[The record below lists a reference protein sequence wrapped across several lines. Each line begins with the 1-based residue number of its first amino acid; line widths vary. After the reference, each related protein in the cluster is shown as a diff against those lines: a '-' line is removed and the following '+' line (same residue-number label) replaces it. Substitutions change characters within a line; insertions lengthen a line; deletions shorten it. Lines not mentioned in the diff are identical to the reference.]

1 MLWRY
6 ALFSCALG
14 MAGLPIYIHAPK
26 YFVEQ
31 YEISLAT
38 LGLALLLLRSI
49 DFFQDPLL
57 GRLASSSLSRRSVPL
72 WIATAFMCFGMIFLF
87 AIPAVISPIL
97 WFSISLIILFS
108 GFSFAYIRIYALGV
122 EAFGMEGQI
131 KIAKWREAGTLIGI
145 CLAAAAPTILSINGS
160 DGYENFAFL
169 FCFLM
174 IIATFLMSSDF
185 SKNFAKVKK
194 HTTSVFPKD
203 AGLQTLL
210 LFVFL
215 NAMPV
220 AVTSTLYLFYV
231 DHVLGLEA
239 MGGPLLILFF
249 LSAAFS
255 APFWTKWAEH
265 YGALQ
270 VLRVSMLVSILSFV
284 WAYNLNAGEVIA
296 FSIICFAT
304 GLSLGADMTLLP
316 AIFAKRLAKTKYDA
330 NTGFGI
336 WNFSNKLALA
346 LTAGILLPLM
356 EFAGFETQDMRSTL
370 SREVLIISY
379 AIVPCGLKVLTLI
392 WLQNLIRKD
401 KKNYERLV

>member
-6 ALFSCALG
+6 ALFSCTLG

-31 YEISLAT
+31 YEINLAT
-38 LGLALLLLRSI
+38 LGLALLLLRSV

-57 GRLASSSLSRRSVPL
+57 GRLASSTLSRGSSPL
-72 WIATAFMCFGMIFLF
+72 WIATAFMCLGMILLF
-87 AIPAVISPIL
+87 AIPAVTSPIL

-108 GFSFAYIRIYALGV
+108 GFSFAYIRIYAFGV
-122 EAFGMEGQI
+122 EAFGMDGQI
-131 KIAKWREAGTLIGI
+131 KIAKWREGGTLIGI
-145 CLAAAAPTILSINGS
+145 CLAAAAPSILSITGSNG
-160 DGYENFAFL
+160 YKNFAFL
-169 FCFLM
+169 FCALI
-174 IIATFLMSSDF
+174 IIATFLMTSDF
-185 SKNFAKVKK
+185 SKTFFKVQKQ
-194 HTTSVFPKD
+194 TTSIFPKD
-203 AGLQTLL
+203 VGLQRLL

-231 DHVLGLEA
+231 DHVLGLEV

-255 APFWTKWAEH
+255 APFWTRWAEH

-270 VLRVSMLVSILSFV
+270 VLRISMLVSILSFV

-304 GLSLGADMTLLP
+304 GLSLGADMTILP
-316 AIFAKRLAKTKYDA
+316 AIFAQRLAKTKHDP

-346 LTAGILLPLM
+346 FTAGILLPLM
-356 EFAGFETQDMRSTL
+356 EFAGFETQDMRSSL
-370 SREVLIISY
+370 STEVLTISY
-379 AIVPCGLKVLTLI
+379 AIVPLSLI
-392 WLQNLIRKD
+392 HI
-401 KKNYERLV
+401 

>member
-6 ALFSCALG
+6 ALFSSALG

-26 YFVEQ
+26 YFIEQ

-57 GRLASSSLSRRSVPL
+57 GRLASSTLSRGSFPL
-72 WIATAFMCFGMIFLF
+72 WIATAFMCFGMVLLF
-87 AIPAVISPIL
+87 SIPAVTSPLL

-122 EAFGMEGQI
+122 EIFGMEGQI
-131 KIAKWREAGTLIGI
+131 RIAKWREAGTLTGI
-145 CLAAAAPTILSINGS
+145 CLAAAAPTILSITGSNG
-160 DGYENFAFL
+160 YKNFAFL
-169 FCFLM
+169 FCSL
-174 IIATFLMSSDF
+174 IIVATFLMNSDF
-185 SKNFAKVKK
+185 SKTFVKVQKQI
-194 HTTSVFPKD
+194 TSVFPKD
-203 AGLQTLL
+203 SGLQRLL

-215 NAMPV
+215 NALPV

-239 MGGPLLILFF
+239 IGGALLILFF

-255 APFWTKWAEH
+255 APFWTRWAEH
-265 YGALQ
+265 YGALKM
-270 VLRVSMLVSILSFV
+270 LRISMLVSILSFV

-304 GLSLGADMTLLP
+304 GLSLGADMTILP
-316 AIFAKRLAKTKYDA
+316 AIFAKRLAKTKHDA
-330 NTGFGI
+330 NAGFGI

-346 LTAGILLPLM
+346 LTAGILLPVM
-356 EFAGFETQDMRSTL
+356 EFAGFETQDMRSSL
-370 SREVLIISY
+370 SREVLTMSY
-379 AIVPCGLKVLTLI
+379 AIVPCGLKILALI
-392 WLQNLIRKD
+392 WLQNLIVRD
-401 KKNYERLV
+401 KNL

>member
-38 LGLALLLLRSI
+38 LGLALLILRSI

-57 GRLASSSLSRRSVPL
+57 GRLASSTLSRGSFPL
-72 WIATAFMCFGMIFLF
+72 WISTAFMCFGMILLF
-87 AIPAVISPIL
+87 AIPAVISPLL

-108 GFSFAYIRIYALGV
+108 GFSFAYIRLYALGV
-122 EAFGMEGQI
+122 EAFGMEDQI
-131 KIAKWREAGTLIGI
+131 KIARWREAGTLIGI
-145 CLAAAAPTILSINGS
+145 CLAAAAPTILSILGSNG
-160 DGYENFAFL
+160 YKNFAFL
-169 FCFLM
+169 FCSL
-174 IIATFLMSSDF
+174 IIVATFLINSDF
-185 SKNFAKVKK
+185 SKTFVKVQKRI
-194 HTTSVFPKD
+194 TSVFPKD
-203 AGLQTLL
+203 SGLQRLL

-215 NAMPV
+215 NALPV

-231 DHVLGLEA
+231 DHVLGLDA
-239 MGGPLLILFF
+239 LGGALLILFF

-255 APFWTKWAEH
+255 APFWTRWAEQ
-265 YGALQ
+265 YGGLQ
-270 VLRVSMLVSILSFV
+270 VLRISMLVSILSFI

-304 GLSLGADMTLLP
+304 GLSLGADMTILP
-316 AIFAKRLAKTKYDA
+316 AIFAKRLAKTKHDA
-330 NTGFGI
+330 NAGFGI

-346 LTAGILLPLM
+346 LTAGILLPIM
-356 EFAGFETQDMRSTL
+356 EFAGFETQDMRSSL
-370 SREVLIISY
+370 SREILTISY
-379 AIVPCGLKVLTLI
+379 AIIPCGLKILALI
-392 WLQNLIRKD
+392 WLQTLIRRD
-401 KKNYERLV
+401 KNL

>member
-1 MLWRY
+1 MMLWRY

-31 YEISLAT
+31 YEINLAT
-38 LGLALLLLRSI
+38 LGLALLLLRSV

-57 GRLASSSLSRRSVPL
+57 GRLASSTLSRGSSPL
-72 WIATAFMCFGMIFLF
+72 WIATAFMCLGMILLF
-87 AIPAVISPIL
+87 AIPAVTSPIL

-108 GFSFAYIRIYALGV
+108 GFSFAYIRIYAFGV
-122 EAFGMEGQI
+122 EAFGMDGQI
-131 KIAKWREAGTLIGI
+131 KIAKWREGGTLIGI
-145 CLAAAAPTILSINGS
+145 CLAAAAPSILSITGSNG
-160 DGYENFAFL
+160 YKNFAFL
-169 FCFLM
+169 FCAL
-174 IIATFLMSSDF
+174 IVIATFLMTSDF
-185 SKNFAKVKK
+185 SKTFFKVQKQ
-194 HTTSVFPKD
+194 TTSIFPKD
-203 AGLQTLL
+203 VGLQRLL

-231 DHVLGLEA
+231 DHVLGLEV

-255 APFWTKWAEH
+255 APFWTRWAEH

-304 GLSLGADMTLLP
+304 GLSLGADMTILP
-316 AIFAKRLAKTKYDA
+316 AIFAQRLAKTKHDP

-346 LTAGILLPLM
+346 FTAGILLPLM
-356 EFAGFETQDMRSTL
+356 EFAGFETQDMRSSLTT
-370 SREVLIISY
+370 EVLKISY
-379 AIVPCGLKVLTLI
+379 AIVPCGLKI
-392 WLQNLIRKD
+392 FARSWLKNLSGRD
-401 KKNYERLV
+401 ENL

>member
-1 MLWRY
+1 
-6 ALFSCALG
+6 

-31 YEISLAT
+31 YEINLAT
-38 LGLALLLLRSI
+38 LGLALLLLRSV

-57 GRLASSSLSRRSVPL
+57 GRLASSTLSRGSSPL
-72 WIATAFMCFGMIFLF
+72 WIATAFMCLGMILLF
-87 AIPAVISPIL
+87 AIPAVTSPIL

-108 GFSFAYIRIYALGV
+108 GFSFAYIRIYAFGV
-122 EAFGMEGQI
+122 EAFGMDGQI
-131 KIAKWREAGTLIGI
+131 KIAKWREGGTLIGI
-145 CLAAAAPTILSINGS
+145 CLAAAAPSILSITGSNG
-160 DGYENFAFL
+160 YKNFAFL
-169 FCFLM
+169 FCALI
-174 IIATFLMSSDF
+174 IIATFLMTSDF
-185 SKNFAKVKK
+185 SKTFFKVQKQ
-194 HTTSVFPKD
+194 TTSIFPKD
-203 AGLQTLL
+203 VGLQRLL

-231 DHVLGLEA
+231 DHVLGLEV

-255 APFWTKWAEH
+255 APFWTRWAEH

-304 GLSLGADMTLLP
+304 GLSLGADMTILP
-316 AIFAKRLAKTKYDA
+316 AIFAQRLAKTKHDP

-346 LTAGILLPLM
+346 FTAGILLPLM
-356 EFAGFETQDMRSTL
+356 EFAGFETQDMRSSL
-370 SREVLIISY
+370 STEVLKISY
-379 AIVPCGLKVLTLI
+379 AIVPCGLKIFALI
-392 WLQNLIRKD
+392 WLQNLIGRD
-401 KKNYERLV
+401 KNL

>member
-26 YFVEQ
+26 YFIEQ

-57 GRLASSSLSRRSVPL
+57 GRLASSTLSLGSFPL
-72 WIATAFMCFGMIFLF
+72 WIATAFMCFGMVLLF
-87 AIPAVISPIL
+87 AIPAVTSPLL

-122 EAFGMEGQI
+122 EVFGMEGQI
-131 KIAKWREAGTLIGI
+131 RIAKWREAGTLTGI
-145 CLAAAAPTILSINGS
+145 CLAAAAPTILSITGSNG
-160 DGYENFAFL
+160 YKNFAFL
-169 FCFLM
+169 FCSLIIVATALM
-174 IIATFLMSSDF
+174 NSDF
-185 SKNFAKVKK
+185 SKTFKVQKQANL
-194 HTTSVFPKD
+194 VFPKD
-203 AGLQTLL
+203 SGLRKLL

-215 NAMPV
+215 NALPV

-239 MGGPLLILFF
+239 IGGALLILFF

-255 APFWTKWAEH
+255 APFWTRWAEH
-265 YGALQ
+265 YGALKM
-270 VLRVSMLVSILSFV
+270 LRISMLVSILSFV

-304 GLSLGADMTLLP
+304 GLSLGADMTILP
-316 AIFAKRLAKTKYDA
+316 AIFAKRLAKTKHDA
-330 NTGFGI
+330 NAGFGI

-346 LTAGILLPLM
+346 LTAGILLPIM
-356 EFAGFETQDMRSTL
+356 EFAGFETQDMRSSL
-370 SREVLIISY
+370 SREVLTMSY
-379 AIVPCGLKVLTLI
+379 AIVPCGLKILALI
-392 WLQNLIRKD
+392 CLQNLIIRD
-401 KKNYERLV
+401 KNL

>member
-38 LGLALLLLRSI
+38 LGLALLILRSI

-57 GRLASSSLSRRSVPL
+57 GRLASSTLSRGSFPL
-72 WIATAFMCFGMIFLF
+72 WISTAFMCFGMILLF
-87 AIPAVISPIL
+87 AIPAVISPLL

-108 GFSFAYIRIYALGV
+108 GFSFAYIRLYALGV
-122 EAFGMEGQI
+122 EAFGMEDQI
-131 KIAKWREAGTLIGI
+131 KIARWREAGTLIGI
-145 CLAAAAPTILSINGS
+145 CLAAAAPTILSILGSNG
-160 DGYENFAFL
+160 YKNFAFL
-169 FCFLM
+169 FCSL
-174 IIATFLMSSDF
+174 IIVATFLINSDF
-185 SKNFAKVKK
+185 SKTFVKVQKRI
-194 HTTSVFPKD
+194 TSVFPKD
-203 AGLQTLL
+203 TGLQRLL

-215 NAMPV
+215 NALPV

-231 DHVLGLEA
+231 DHVLGLDA
-239 MGGPLLILFF
+239 LGGALLILFF

-255 APFWTKWAEH
+255 APFWTRWAEQ
-265 YGALQ
+265 YGGLQ
-270 VLRVSMLVSILSFV
+270 VLRISMLVSIPSFI

-304 GLSLGADMTLLP
+304 GLSLGADMTILP
-316 AIFAKRLAKTKYDA
+316 AIFAKRLAKTKHDA
-330 NTGFGI
+330 NAGFGI

-346 LTAGILLPLM
+346 LTAGILLPIM
-356 EFAGFETQDMRSTL
+356 EFAGFETQDMRSSL
-370 SREVLIISY
+370 SREILTISY
-379 AIVPCGLKVLTLI
+379 AIIPCGLKILALI
-392 WLQNLIRKD
+392 WLQNLIRRD
-401 KKNYERLV
+401 KHL

>member
-6 ALFSCALG
+6 ALFSCILG

-38 LGLALLLLRSI
+38 LGLTLLLLRSI

-57 GRLASSSLSRRSVPL
+57 GRLASSTVSRGSAPL
-72 WIATAFMCFGMIFLF
+72 WIATAFMCFGMILLF
-87 AIPAVISPIL
+87 AIPAFISPIL

-131 KIAKWREAGTLIGI
+131 KIAKWREVGTLIGI
-145 CLAAAAPTILSINGS
+145 CLAAAAPTILSITGSNG
-160 DGYENFAFL
+160 YKNFAFL

-174 IIATFLMSSDF
+174 ITATFLMSSDL
-185 SKNFAKVKK
+185 SNFFKVQKQ
-194 HTTSVFPKD
+194 TTSVFPKD
-203 AGLQTLL
+203 PGLQRLL

-255 APFWTKWAEH
+255 APLWTRWAEQ

-270 VLRVSMLVSILSFV
+270 VLRISMLVSILSFF
-284 WAYNLNAGEVIA
+284 WAYNLNTGEVIA

-304 GLSLGADMTLLP
+304 GLSLGADMTILP
-316 AIFAKRLAKTKYDA
+316 AIFAKRLAKTKNDP

-356 EFAGFETQDMRSTL
+356 EFAGFETKNMHSSL
-370 SREVLIISY
+370 SREVLAMSY
-379 AIVPCGLKVLTLI
+379 AIVPCGLKILALI
-392 WLQNLIRKD
+392 WLQNLIGRD
-401 KKNYERLV
+401 KNL

>member
-1 MLWRY
+1 MMLWRY

-31 YEISLAT
+31 YEINLAT
-38 LGLALLLLRSI
+38 LGLALLLLRSV

-57 GRLASSSLSRRSVPL
+57 GRLASSTLSRGSSPL
-72 WIATAFMCFGMIFLF
+72 WIATAFMCLGMILLF
-87 AIPAVISPIL
+87 AIPAVTSPIL

-108 GFSFAYIRIYALGV
+108 GFSFAYIRIYAFGV
-122 EAFGMEGQI
+122 EAFGMDGQI
-131 KIAKWREAGTLIGI
+131 KIAKWREGGTLIGI
-145 CLAAAAPTILSINGS
+145 CLAAAAPSILSITGSNG
-160 DGYENFAFL
+160 YKNFAFL
-169 FCFLM
+169 FCALI
-174 IIATFLMSSDF
+174 IIATFLMTSDF
-185 SKNFAKVKK
+185 SKTFFKVQKQ
-194 HTTSVFPKD
+194 TTSIFPKD
-203 AGLQTLL
+203 VGLQRLL

-231 DHVLGLEA
+231 DHVLGLEV

-255 APFWTKWAEH
+255 APFWTRWAEH

-304 GLSLGADMTLLP
+304 GLSLGADMTILP
-316 AIFAKRLAKTKYDA
+316 AIFAQRLAKTKHDP

-346 LTAGILLPLM
+346 FTAGILLPLM
-356 EFAGFETQDMRSTL
+356 EFAGFETQDMRSSL
-370 SREVLIISY
+370 STEVLKISY
-379 AIVPCGLKVLTLI
+379 AIVPCGLKIFALI
-392 WLQNLIRKD
+392 WLQNLIGRD
-401 KKNYERLV
+401 KNL

>member
-31 YEISLAT
+31 YEINLAT

-57 GRLASSSLSRRSVPL
+57 GRLASSTLSRGSGPL
-72 WIATAFMCFGMIFLF
+72 WIATAFMCVGMILLF
-87 AIPAVISPIL
+87 AIPAVTSPIL

-108 GFSFAYIRIYALGV
+108 GFSFAYIRIYAFGV
-122 EAFGMEGQI
+122 EAFGMDGQI

-145 CLAAAAPTILSINGS
+145 CLAAAAPSILSLAGSNG
-160 DGYENFAFL
+160 YRNFAFL
-169 FCFLM
+169 FCALI
-174 IIATFLMSSDF
+174 IIATFLMSADF
-185 SKNFAKVKK
+185 SKTFFKVQKQ
-194 HTTSVFPKD
+194 TTSIFPKD
-203 AGLQTLL
+203 VGLQRLL

-231 DHVLGLEA
+231 DHVLGLEV

-255 APFWTKWAEH
+255 APFWTRWAEH

-284 WAYNLNAGEVIA
+284 WAYNLNGGEVIA

-304 GLSLGADMTLLP
+304 GLSLGADMTILP
-316 AIFAKRLAKTKYDA
+316 AIFAKGLAKTKHDPNA
-330 NTGFGI
+330 GFGI

-356 EFAGFETQDMRSTL
+356 EFAGFETQDMRSSL
-370 SREVLIISY
+370 SREVLTISY
-379 AIVPCGLKVLTLI
+379 AIVPCGLKIFALI
-392 WLQNLIRKD
+392 WLQNLIGRD
-401 KKNYERLV
+401 KNI

>member
-38 LGLALLLLRSI
+38 LGLALLILRSI

-57 GRLASSSLSRRSVPL
+57 GRLASSTLSRGSFPL
-72 WIATAFMCFGMIFLF
+72 WISTAFMCFGMILLF
-87 AIPAVISPIL
+87 AIPAVISPLL

-108 GFSFAYIRIYALGV
+108 GFSFAYIRLYALGV
-122 EAFGMEGQI
+122 EAFGMEDQI
-131 KIAKWREAGTLIGI
+131 KIARWREAGTLIGI
-145 CLAAAAPTILSINGS
+145 CLAAAAPTILSILGSNG
-160 DGYENFAFL
+160 YKNFAFL
-169 FCFLM
+169 FCSL
-174 IIATFLMSSDF
+174 IIVATFLINSDF
-185 SKNFAKVKK
+185 SKTFVKVQKRI
-194 HTTSVFPKD
+194 TSVFPKD
-203 AGLQTLL
+203 SGLQRLL

-215 NAMPV
+215 NALPV

-231 DHVLGLEA
+231 DHVLGLDA
-239 MGGPLLILFF
+239 LGGALLILFF

-255 APFWTKWAEH
+255 APFWTRWAEQ
-265 YGALQ
+265 YGGLQ
-270 VLRVSMLVSILSFV
+270 VLRISMLVSIPSFI

-304 GLSLGADMTLLP
+304 GLSLGADMTILP
-316 AIFAKRLAKTKYDA
+316 AIFAKRLAKTKHDA
-330 NTGFGI
+330 NAGFGI

-346 LTAGILLPLM
+346 LTAGILLPIM
-356 EFAGFETQDMRSTL
+356 EFAGFETQDMRSSL
-370 SREVLIISY
+370 SREILTISY
-379 AIVPCGLKVLTLI
+379 AIIPCGLKILALI
-392 WLQNLIRKD
+392 WLQTLIRRD
-401 KKNYERLV
+401 KNL

>member
-6 ALFSCALG
+6 ALFSCTLG

-31 YEISLAT
+31 YEINLAT
-38 LGLALLLLRSI
+38 LGLALLLLRSV

-57 GRLASSSLSRRSVPL
+57 GRLASSTLSRGSSPL
-72 WIATAFMCFGMIFLF
+72 WIATAFMCLGMILLF
-87 AIPAVISPIL
+87 AIPAVTSPIL

-108 GFSFAYIRIYALGV
+108 GFSFAYIRIYAFGV
-122 EAFGMEGQI
+122 EAFGMDGQI
-131 KIAKWREAGTLIGI
+131 KIAKWREGGTLIGI
-145 CLAAAAPTILSINGS
+145 CLAAAAPSILSITGSNG
-160 DGYENFAFL
+160 YKNFAFL
-169 FCFLM
+169 FCALI
-174 IIATFLMSSDF
+174 IIATFLMTSDF
-185 SKNFAKVKK
+185 SKTFFKVQKQ
-194 HTTSVFPKD
+194 TTSIFPKD
-203 AGLQTLL
+203 IGLRRLL

-231 DHVLGLEA
+231 DHVLGLEV

-255 APFWTKWAEH
+255 APFWTRWAEH

-270 VLRVSMLVSILSFV
+270 VLRISMLVSILSFV

-304 GLSLGADMTLLP
+304 GLSLGADMTILP
-316 AIFAKRLAKTKYDA
+316 AIFAQRLAKTKHDP

-346 LTAGILLPLM
+346 FTAGILLPLM
-356 EFAGFETQDMRSTL
+356 EFAGFETQDMRSSL
-370 SREVLIISY
+370 STEVLKISY
-379 AIVPCGLKVLTLI
+379 AIVPCGLKIFALI
-392 WLQNLIRKD
+392 WLQNLIGRD
-401 KKNYERLV
+401 KNL

>member
-1 MLWRY
+1 MMLWRY
-6 ALFSCALG
+6 ALFSCTLG

-31 YEISLAT
+31 YEINLAT
-38 LGLALLLLRSI
+38 LGLALLLLRSV

-57 GRLASSSLSRRSVPL
+57 GRLASSTLSRGSSPL
-72 WIATAFMCFGMIFLF
+72 WIATAFMCLGMILLF
-87 AIPAVISPIL
+87 AIPAVTSPIL
-97 WFSISLIILFS
+97 WFSVSLIILFS
-108 GFSFAYIRIYALGV
+108 GFSFSYIRIYAFGV
-122 EAFGMEGQI
+122 EAFGMDGQI
-131 KIAKWREAGTLIGI
+131 KIAKWREGGTLIGI
-145 CLAAAAPTILSINGS
+145 CLAAAAPSILSITGSNG
-160 DGYENFAFL
+160 YKNFAFL
-169 FCFLM
+169 FCALI
-174 IIATFLMSSDF
+174 IIATFLMTSDF
-185 SKNFAKVKK
+185 SKTFFKVQKQ
-194 HTTSVFPKD
+194 TTSVFPKD
-203 AGLQTLL
+203 VGLQRLL

-231 DHVLGLEA
+231 DHVLGLEV

-255 APFWTKWAEH
+255 APFWTRWAEH

-270 VLRVSMLVSILSFV
+270 VLRISMLVSILSFV

-304 GLSLGADMTLLP
+304 GLSLGADMTILP
-316 AIFAKRLAKTKYDA
+316 AIFAQRLAKTKHDP

-346 LTAGILLPLM
+346 FTAGILLPLM
-356 EFAGFETQDMRSTL
+356 EFAGFETQDMRSSL
-370 SREVLIISY
+370 STEVVKISY
-379 AIVPCGLKVLTLI
+379 AIVPCGLKIFALI
-392 WLQNLIRKD
+392 WLQNLIGRD
-401 KKNYERLV
+401 KNL

>member
-31 YEISLAT
+31 YEINLAT
-38 LGLALLLLRSI
+38 IGIALLLLRSV

-57 GRLASSSLSRRSVPL
+57 GRLASSTLSRGSSPL
-72 WIATAFMCFGMIFLF
+72 WIATAFMCLGMILLF
-87 AIPAVISPIL
+87 AIPAVTSPIL

-108 GFSFAYIRIYALGV
+108 GFSFAYIRIYAFGV
-122 EAFGMEGQI
+122 EAFGMDGQI
-131 KIAKWREAGTLIGI
+131 KIAKWREGGTLIGI
-145 CLAAAAPTILSINGS
+145 CLAAAAPSILSITGSNG
-160 DGYENFAFL
+160 YKNFAFL
-169 FCFLM
+169 FCALI
-174 IIATFLMSSDF
+174 IIATFLMTSDF
-185 SKNFAKVKK
+185 SKTFFKVQKQ
-194 HTTSVFPKD
+194 TTSIFPKD
-203 AGLQTLL
+203 VGLQRLL

-231 DHVLGLEA
+231 DHVLGLEV

-255 APFWTKWAEH
+255 APFWTRWAEH

-270 VLRVSMLVSILSFV
+270 VLRISMLVSILSFV

-316 AIFAKRLAKTKYDA
+316 AIFAQRLAKTKHDP

-346 LTAGILLPLM
+346 FTAGILLPLM
-356 EFAGFETQDMRSTL
+356 EFAGFETQDMRSSL
-370 SREVLIISY
+370 STEVLKISY
-379 AIVPCGLKVLTLI
+379 AIVPCGLKIFALI
-392 WLQNLIRKD
+392 WLQNLIGRD
-401 KKNYERLV
+401 KNL

>member
-1 MLWRY
+1 MMLWRY

-31 YEISLAT
+31 YEINLAT
-38 LGLALLLLRSI
+38 LGLALLILRSV

-57 GRLASSSLSRRSVPL
+57 GRLASSTLSRGSSPL
-72 WIATAFMCFGMIFLF
+72 WIATAFMCLGMILLF
-87 AIPAVISPIL
+87 AIPAVTSPIL

-122 EAFGMEGQI
+122 EAFGMDGQI
-131 KIAKWREAGTLIGI
+131 KIAKWREGGTLIGI
-145 CLAAAAPTILSINGS
+145 CLAAAAPSILSITGSNG
-160 DGYENFAFL
+160 YKNFAFL
-169 FCFLM
+169 FCALI
-174 IIATFLMSSDF
+174 IIATFLMTSDF
-185 SKNFAKVKK
+185 SKTFFKVQKQ
-194 HTTSVFPKD
+194 TTSIFPKD
-203 AGLQTLL
+203 VGLRRLL

-231 DHVLGLEA
+231 DHVLGLEVMA
-239 MGGPLLILFF
+239 GPLLILFF

-255 APFWTKWAEH
+255 APFWTRWAEH

-270 VLRVSMLVSILSFV
+270 VLRISMLVSILSFV

-304 GLSLGADMTLLP
+304 GLSLGADMTILP
-316 AIFAKRLAKTKYDA
+316 AIFAQRLAKTKHDP

-346 LTAGILLPLM
+346 FTAGILLPLM
-356 EFAGFETQDMRSTL
+356 EFAGFETQDMRSSL
-370 SREVLIISY
+370 SREVLTISY
-379 AIVPCGLKVLTLI
+379 AIVPCGLKIFALI
-392 WLQNLIRKD
+392 WLQNLIGRD
-401 KKNYERLV
+401 KNL

>member
-1 MLWRY
+1 MMLWRY

-31 YEISLAT
+31 YEINLAT
-38 LGLALLLLRSI
+38 LGLALLLLRSV

-57 GRLASSSLSRRSVPL
+57 GRLASSTLSRGSSPL
-72 WIATAFMCFGMIFLF
+72 WIATAFMCLGMILLF
-87 AIPAVISPIL
+87 AIPAVTSPIL
-97 WFSISLIILFS
+97 WFSISLLILFS
-108 GFSFAYIRIYALGV
+108 GFSFAYIRIYAFGV
-122 EAFGMEGQI
+122 EAFGMDGQI
-131 KIAKWREAGTLIGI
+131 KIAKWREGGTLIGI
-145 CLAAAAPTILSINGS
+145 CLAAAAPSILSITGSNG
-160 DGYENFAFL
+160 YKNFAFL
-169 FCFLM
+169 FCALI
-174 IIATFLMSSDF
+174 IIATFLMTSDF
-185 SKNFAKVKK
+185 SKTFFKVQKQ
-194 HTTSVFPKD
+194 TTSIFPKD
-203 AGLQTLL
+203 VGLRRLL

-231 DHVLGLEA
+231 DHVLGLEV

-255 APFWTKWAEH
+255 APFWTRWAEH

-270 VLRVSMLVSILSFV
+270 VLRISMLVSILSFV

-304 GLSLGADMTLLP
+304 GLSLGADMTILP
-316 AIFAKRLAKTKYDA
+316 AIFAQRLAKTKHDP

-346 LTAGILLPLM
+346 FTAGILLPLM
-356 EFAGFETQDMRSTL
+356 EFAGFETQDMRSSL
-370 SREVLIISY
+370 STEVLKISY
-379 AIVPCGLKVLTLI
+379 AIVPCGLKIFALI
-392 WLQNLIRKD
+392 WLQNLIRRGE
-401 KKNYERLV
+401 NL

>member
-38 LGLALLLLRSI
+38 LGLTLLLLRSI

-57 GRLASSSLSRRSVPL
+57 GRLASSTVSRGSVPL
-72 WIATAFMCFGMIFLF
+72 WIATAFMCFGMVLLF
-87 AIPAVISPIL
+87 AIPAFVSPIL

-145 CLAAAAPTILSINGS
+145 CLAAAAPSILSITGSNG
-160 DGYENFAFL
+160 YKNFAFL
-169 FCFLM
+169 FCFL
-174 IIATFLMSSDF
+174 IITATFLMSSDL
-185 SKNFAKVKK
+185 SNFFKVQKQ
-194 HTTSVFPKD
+194 TTSVFPKD
-203 AGLQTLL
+203 AGLKRLL

-215 NAMPV
+215 NAVPV

-231 DHVLGLEA
+231 DNVLGLEA

-255 APFWTKWAEH
+255 APFWTRWAEQ

-270 VLRVSMLVSILSFV
+270 VLRISMLVSILSFV

-304 GLSLGADMTLLP
+304 GLSLGADMTILP
-316 AIFAKRLAKTKYDA
+316 AIFAKRLAKTKHDP

-346 LTAGILLPLM
+346 LTAGILLPIM
-356 EFAGFETQDMRSTL
+356 ELAGFETQDLRSSL
-370 SREVLIISY
+370 SREVLTISY
-379 AIVPCGLKVLTLI
+379 AIVPCGLKIFALI
-392 WLQNLIRKD
+392 WLQNMIGRS
-401 KKNYERLV
+401 KNL

>member
-57 GRLASSSLSRRSVPL
+57 GRLASSTLSRGSFPL
-72 WIATAFMCFGMIFLF
+72 WIATAFMCFGMVLLF
-87 AIPAVISPIL
+87 AIPAITSPLL

-122 EAFGMEGQI
+122 EVFGMEGQI
-131 KIAKWREAGTLIGI
+131 RIPKWREAGTLTGI
-145 CLAAAAPTILSINGS
+145 CLAAAAPTILSITGSNG
-160 DGYENFAFL
+160 YKNFAFL
-169 FCFLM
+169 FCSLIIVATALM
-174 IIATFLMSSDF
+174 NSDF
-185 SKNFAKVKK
+185 SKTFKVQNQ
-194 HTTSVFPKD
+194 TYSVFPKD
-203 AGLQTLL
+203 SGLRKLL

-215 NAMPV
+215 NALPV

-231 DHVLGLEA
+231 HHVLGLEA
-239 MGGPLLILFF
+239 LGGALLILFF

-255 APFWTKWAEH
+255 APFWTRWAEH
-265 YGALQ
+265 YCALKM
-270 VLRVSMLVSILSFV
+270 LRISMLVSILSFV

-304 GLSLGADMTLLP
+304 GLSLGADMTILP
-316 AIFAKRLAKTKYDA
+316 AIFAKRLAKTKHDA
-330 NTGFGI
+330 NAGFGI

-346 LTAGILLPLM
+346 LTAGILLPIM
-356 EFAGFETQDMRSTL
+356 EFAGFETQDMRSSL
-370 SREVLIISY
+370 SREVLTMSY
-379 AIVPCGLKVLTLI
+379 AIVPCGLKILALI
-392 WLQNLIRKD
+392 WLQNLIIRD
-401 KKNYERLV
+401 KNL

>member
-31 YEISLAT
+31 YEINLAT
-38 LGLALLLLRSI
+38 LGLTLLLLRSV

-57 GRLASSSLSRRSVPL
+57 GRLASSTLSRGSSPL
-72 WIATAFMCFGMIFLF
+72 WIATAFMCLGMILLF
-87 AIPAVISPIL
+87 AIPSVTSPIL

-108 GFSFAYIRIYALGV
+108 GFSFAYIRIYAFGV
-122 EAFGMEGQI
+122 EAFGMDGQI
-131 KIAKWREAGTLIGI
+131 KIAKWREGGTLIGI
-145 CLAAAAPTILSINGS
+145 CLAAAAPSILSITGSNG
-160 DGYENFAFL
+160 YKNFAFL
-169 FCFLM
+169 FCALI
-174 IIATFLMSSDF
+174 IIATFLMTSDF
-185 SKNFAKVKK
+185 SKTFFKVQKQ
-194 HTTSVFPKD
+194 TTSIFPKD
-203 AGLQTLL
+203 VGLQRLL

-231 DHVLGLEA
+231 DHVLGLEV

-255 APFWTKWAEH
+255 APFWTRWAEH

-270 VLRVSMLVSILSFV
+270 VLRISMLVSILSFV

-304 GLSLGADMTLLP
+304 GLSLGADMTILP
-316 AIFAKRLAKTKYDA
+316 AIFAQRLAKTKHDP

-346 LTAGILLPLM
+346 FTAGILLPLM
-356 EFAGFETQDMRSTL
+356 EFAGFETQDMRSSL
-370 SREVLIISY
+370 STEVLKISY
-379 AIVPCGLKVLTLI
+379 AIVPCGLKIFALI
-392 WLQNLIRKD
+392 WLQNLIGRD
-401 KKNYERLV
+401 KNL

>member
-31 YEISLAT
+31 YEINLAT
-38 LGLALLLLRSI
+38 LGLALLLLRSV

-57 GRLASSSLSRRSVPL
+57 GRLASSTVSRGSSPL
-72 WIATAFMCFGMIFLF
+72 WIATAFMCLGMILLF
-87 AIPAVISPIL
+87 AIPAVTSPIL

-108 GFSFAYIRIYALGV
+108 GFSFSYIRIYAFGV
-122 EAFGMEGQI
+122 EAFGMDGQI
-131 KIAKWREAGTLIGI
+131 KIAKWREGGTLIGI
-145 CLAAAAPTILSINGS
+145 CLAAAAPSILSITGSNG
-160 DGYENFAFL
+160 YKNFAFL
-169 FCFLM
+169 FCALI
-174 IIATFLMSSDF
+174 IIATFLMTSDF
-185 SKNFAKVKK
+185 SKTFFKVQKQ
-194 HTTSVFPKD
+194 TTSIFPKD
-203 AGLQTLL
+203 IGLRRLL

-231 DHVLGLEA
+231 DHVLGLEV

-255 APFWTKWAEH
+255 APFWTRWAEH

-270 VLRVSMLVSILSFV
+270 VLRISMLVSILSFV

-304 GLSLGADMTLLP
+304 GLSLGADMTILP
-316 AIFAKRLAKTKYDA
+316 AIFAQRLAKTKHDP

-346 LTAGILLPLM
+346 FTAGILLPLM
-356 EFAGFETQDMRSTL
+356 EFAGFETKDMRSSL
-370 SREVLIISY
+370 SREVLTISY
-379 AIVPCGLKVLTLI
+379 ALVPCGLKIFALI
-392 WLQNLIRKD
+392 WLQSLIGRDKNL
-401 KKNYERLV
+401 

>member
-6 ALFSCALG
+6 ALFSCTLG

-31 YEISLAT
+31 YEINLAT
-38 LGLALLLLRSI
+38 LGLALLLLRSV

-57 GRLASSSLSRRSVPL
+57 GRLASSTLSRGSSPL
-72 WIATAFMCFGMIFLF
+72 WIATAFMCLGMILLF
-87 AIPAVISPIL
+87 AIPAVTSPIL

-108 GFSFAYIRIYALGV
+108 GFSFAYIRIYAFGV
-122 EAFGMEGQI
+122 EAFGMDGQI
-131 KIAKWREAGTLIGI
+131 KIAKWREGGTLIGI
-145 CLAAAAPTILSINGS
+145 CLAAAAPSILSITGSNG
-160 DGYENFAFL
+160 YKNFAFL
-169 FCFLM
+169 FCALI
-174 IIATFLMSSDF
+174 IIATFLMTSDF
-185 SKNFAKVKK
+185 SKTFFKVQKQ
-194 HTTSVFPKD
+194 TTSIFPKD
-203 AGLQTLL
+203 VGLQRLL

-231 DHVLGLEA
+231 DHVLGLEV
-239 MGGPLLILFF
+239 MGGPFLILFF

-255 APFWTKWAEH
+255 APFWTRWAEH

-270 VLRVSMLVSILSFV
+270 VLRISMLVSILSFV

-304 GLSLGADMTLLP
+304 GLSLGADMTILP
-316 AIFAKRLAKTKYDA
+316 AIFAQRLAKTKHDP

-346 LTAGILLPLM
+346 FTAGILLPLM
-356 EFAGFETQDMRSTL
+356 EFAGFETKDMRSSL
-370 SREVLIISY
+370 SREVLTISY
-379 AIVPCGLKVLTLI
+379 ALVPCGLKIFVLI
-392 WLQNLIRKD
+392 WLQSLIGRDKNL
-401 KKNYERLV
+401 

>member
-1 MLWRY
+1 MMLWRY
-6 ALFSCALG
+6 ALFSCTLG

-31 YEISLAT
+31 YEINLAT
-38 LGLALLLLRSI
+38 LGLALLLLRSV

-57 GRLASSSLSRRSVPL
+57 GRLASSTLSRGSSPL
-72 WIATAFMCFGMIFLF
+72 WIATAFMCLGMILLF
-87 AIPAVISPIL
+87 AIPAVTSPIL

-108 GFSFAYIRIYALGV
+108 GFSFAYIRIYAFGV
-122 EAFGMEGQI
+122 EAFGMDGQI
-131 KIAKWREAGTLIGI
+131 KIAKWREGGTLIGI
-145 CLAAAAPTILSINGS
+145 CLAAAAPSILSITGSNG
-160 DGYENFAFL
+160 YKNFAFL
-169 FCFLM
+169 FCALI
-174 IIATFLMSSDF
+174 IIATFLMTSDF
-185 SKNFAKVKK
+185 SKTFFKVQKQ
-194 HTTSVFPKD
+194 TTSIFPKD
-203 AGLQTLL
+203 VGLQRLL

-231 DHVLGLEA
+231 DHVLGLEV

-255 APFWTKWAEH
+255 APFWTRWAEH

-270 VLRVSMLVSILSFV
+270 VLRISMLVSILSFV

-304 GLSLGADMTLLP
+304 GLSLGADMTILP
-316 AIFAKRLAKTKYDA
+316 AIFAQRLAKTKHDP

-346 LTAGILLPLM
+346 FTAGILLPLM
-356 EFAGFETQDMRSTL
+356 EFAGFETQDMRSSL
-370 SREVLIISY
+370 STEVLKISY
-379 AIVPCGLKVLTLI
+379 AIVPCGLKVFALI
-392 WLQNLIRKD
+392 WLQNLIGRD
-401 KKNYERLV
+401 KNL

>member
-1 MLWRY
+1 MMLWRY
-6 ALFSCALG
+6 ALFSCTLG

-31 YEISLAT
+31 YEINLAT
-38 LGLALLLLRSI
+38 LGLALLLLRSV

-57 GRLASSSLSRRSVPL
+57 GRLASSTLSRGSSPL
-72 WIATAFMCFGMIFLF
+72 WIATAFMCLGMILLF
-87 AIPAVISPIL
+87 AIPAVTSPIL

-108 GFSFAYIRIYALGV
+108 GFSFSYIRIYAFGV
-122 EAFGMEGQI
+122 EAFGMDGQI
-131 KIAKWREAGTLIGI
+131 RIAKWREGGTLIGI
-145 CLAAAAPTILSINGS
+145 CLAAAAPSILSITGSNG
-160 DGYENFAFL
+160 YKNFAFL
-169 FCFLM
+169 FCALI
-174 IIATFLMSSDF
+174 IIATFLMTSDF
-185 SKNFAKVKK
+185 SKTFFKVQKQ
-194 HTTSVFPKD
+194 TTSIFPKD
-203 AGLQTLL
+203 VGLQRLL

-231 DHVLGLEA
+231 DHVLGLEV

-255 APFWTKWAEH
+255 APFWTRWAEH

-270 VLRVSMLVSILSFV
+270 VLRISMLVSILSFV

-304 GLSLGADMTLLP
+304 GLSLGADMTILP
-316 AIFAKRLAKTKYDA
+316 AIFAQRLAKTKHDP

-346 LTAGILLPLM
+346 FTAGILLPLM
-356 EFAGFETQDMRSTL
+356 EFAGFETKDMRSSL
-370 SREVLIISY
+370 SREVLTISY
-379 AIVPCGLKVLTLI
+379 ALVPCGLKIFALI
-392 WLQNLIRKD
+392 WLQSLIGRDKNL
-401 KKNYERLV
+401 

>member
-6 ALFSCALG
+6 ALFSCTLG

-31 YEISLAT
+31 YEINLAT
-38 LGLALLLLRSI
+38 LGLALLLLRSV

-57 GRLASSSLSRRSVPL
+57 GRLASSTLSRGSSPL
-72 WIATAFMCFGMIFLF
+72 WIATAFMCLGMILLF
-87 AIPAVISPIL
+87 AIPAVTSPIL

-108 GFSFAYIRIYALGV
+108 GFSFAYIRIYAFGV
-122 EAFGMEGQI
+122 EAFGMDGQI
-131 KIAKWREAGTLIGI
+131 KIAKWREGGTLIGI
-145 CLAAAAPTILSINGS
+145 CLAAAAPSILSITGSNG
-160 DGYENFAFL
+160 YKNFAFL
-169 FCFLM
+169 FCALI
-174 IIATFLMSSDF
+174 IIATFLMNSDF
-185 SKNFAKVKK
+185 SKTFFKVQKQ
-194 HTTSVFPKD
+194 TTSIFPKD
-203 AGLQTLL
+203 VGLQRLL

-215 NAMPV
+215 NAMPI

-231 DHVLGLEA
+231 DHVLGLEV

-255 APFWTKWAEH
+255 APFWTRWAEH

-270 VLRVSMLVSILSFV
+270 VLRISMLVSILSFV

-304 GLSLGADMTLLP
+304 GLSLGADMTILP
-316 AIFAKRLAKTKYDA
+316 AIFAQRLAKTKHDP

-346 LTAGILLPLM
+346 FTAGILLPLM
-356 EFAGFETQDMRSTL
+356 EFAGFETQDMRSSL
-370 SREVLIISY
+370 SREVLTISY
-379 AIVPCGLKVLTLI
+379 ALVPCGLKIFALI
-392 WLQNLIRKD
+392 WLQNLIGRD
-401 KKNYERLV
+401 KNL

>member
-1 MLWRY
+1 MMLWRY

-31 YEISLAT
+31 YEINLAT
-38 LGLALLLLRSI
+38 LGLALLLLRSV

-57 GRLASSSLSRRSVPL
+57 GRLASSTLSRGSSPL
-72 WIATAFMCFGMIFLF
+72 WIATAFMCLGMILLF
-87 AIPAVISPIL
+87 AIPAVTSPIL

-108 GFSFAYIRIYALGV
+108 GFSFAYIRIYAFGV
-122 EAFGMEGQI
+122 EAFGMDGQI
-131 KIAKWREAGTLIGI
+131 KIAKWREGGTLIGI
-145 CLAAAAPTILSINGS
+145 CLAAAAPSILSITGSNG
-160 DGYENFAFL
+160 YKNFAFL
-169 FCFLM
+169 FCALI
-174 IIATFLMSSDF
+174 IIATFLMTSDF
-185 SKNFAKVKK
+185 SKTFFKVQKQ
-194 HTTSVFPKD
+194 TTSIFPKD
-203 AGLQTLL
+203 VGLQRLL

-231 DHVLGLEA
+231 DHVLGLEV

-255 APFWTKWAEH
+255 APFWTRWAEH

-270 VLRVSMLVSILSFV
+270 VLRISMLVSILSFV

-304 GLSLGADMTLLP
+304 GLSLGADMTILP
-316 AIFAKRLAKTKYDA
+316 AIFAQRLAKTKHDP

-346 LTAGILLPLM
+346 FTAGILLPLM
-356 EFAGFETQDMRSTL
+356 EFAGFETQDMRSSL
-370 SREVLIISY
+370 STEVLKISY
-379 AIVPCGLKVLTLI
+379 AIVPCGLKVFALI
-392 WLQNLIRKD
+392 WLQNLIGRD
-401 KKNYERLV
+401 KNL

>member
-38 LGLALLLLRSI
+38 LGLALLILRSI

-57 GRLASSSLSRRSVPL
+57 GRLASSTLSRGSFPL
-72 WIATAFMCFGMIFLF
+72 WISTAFMCFGMILLF
-87 AIPAVISPIL
+87 AIPAVISPLL

-108 GFSFAYIRIYALGV
+108 GFSFAYIRLYALGV
-122 EAFGMEGQI
+122 EAFGMEDQI
-131 KIAKWREAGTLIGI
+131 KIARWREAGTLIGI
-145 CLAAAAPTILSINGS
+145 CLAAAAPTILSILGSNG
-160 DGYENFAFL
+160 YKNFAFL
-169 FCFLM
+169 FCSL
-174 IIATFLMSSDF
+174 IIVATFLINSEF
-185 SKNFAKVKK
+185 SKTFVKVQKRI
-194 HTTSVFPKD
+194 TSVFPKD
-203 AGLQTLL
+203 SGLQRLL

-215 NAMPV
+215 NALPV

-231 DHVLGLEA
+231 DHVLGLDA
-239 MGGPLLILFF
+239 LGGALLILFF

-255 APFWTKWAEH
+255 APFWTRWAEQ
-265 YGALQ
+265 YGGLQ
-270 VLRVSMLVSILSFV
+270 VLRISMLVSILSFI

-304 GLSLGADMTLLP
+304 GLSLGADMTILP
-316 AIFAKRLAKTKYDA
+316 AIFAKRLAKTKHDA
-330 NTGFGI
+330 NAGFGI

-346 LTAGILLPLM
+346 LTAGILLPIM
-356 EFAGFETQDMRSTL
+356 EFAGFETQDMRSSL
-370 SREVLIISY
+370 SREILTISY
-379 AIVPCGLKVLTLI
+379 AIIPCGLKILALI
-392 WLQNLIRKD
+392 WLQTLIRRD
-401 KKNYERLV
+401 KNL

>member
-1 MLWRY
+1 MMLWRY

-31 YEISLAT
+31 YEINLAT
-38 LGLALLLLRSI
+38 LGLALLLLRSV

-57 GRLASSSLSRRSVPL
+57 GRLASSTVSRGSSPL
-72 WIATAFMCFGMIFLF
+72 WIATAFMCLGMILLF
-87 AIPAVISPIL
+87 AIPAVTSPIL

-108 GFSFAYIRIYALGV
+108 GFSFSYIRIYAFGV
-122 EAFGMEGQI
+122 EAFGMDGQI
-131 KIAKWREAGTLIGI
+131 KIAKWREGGTLIGI
-145 CLAAAAPTILSINGS
+145 CLAAAAPSILSITGSNG
-160 DGYENFAFL
+160 YKNFAFL
-169 FCFLM
+169 FCALI
-174 IIATFLMSSDF
+174 IIATFLMTSDF
-185 SKNFAKVKK
+185 SKTFFKVQKQ
-194 HTTSVFPKD
+194 TTSIFPKD
-203 AGLQTLL
+203 VGLQRLL

-231 DHVLGLEA
+231 DHVLGLEV

-255 APFWTKWAEH
+255 APFWTRWAEH

-270 VLRVSMLVSILSFV
+270 VLRISMLVSILSFV

-304 GLSLGADMTLLP
+304 GLSLGADMTILP
-316 AIFAKRLAKTKYDA
+316 AIFAQRLAKTKHDP

-346 LTAGILLPLM
+346 FTAGILLPLM
-356 EFAGFETQDMRSTL
+356 EFAGFETQDMRSSL
-370 SREVLIISY
+370 STEVLKISY
-379 AIVPCGLKVLTLI
+379 AIVPCGLKIFALI
-392 WLQNLIRKD
+392 WLQNLIGRD
-401 KKNYERLV
+401 KNL

>member
-31 YEISLAT
+31 YEINLAT
-38 LGLALLLLRSI
+38 LGLALLLLRSV

-57 GRLASSSLSRRSVPL
+57 GRLASSTLSRGSSPL
-72 WIATAFMCFGMIFLF
+72 WIATAFMCLGMILLF
-87 AIPAVISPIL
+87 AIPAVTSPIL

-108 GFSFAYIRIYALGV
+108 GFSFAYIRIYAFGV
-122 EAFGMEGQI
+122 EAFGMDGQI
-131 KIAKWREAGTLIGI
+131 KIAKWREGGTLIGI
-145 CLAAAAPTILSINGS
+145 CLAAAAPSILSITGSNG
-160 DGYENFAFL
+160 YKNFAFL
-169 FCFLM
+169 FCALI
-174 IIATFLMSSDF
+174 IIATFLMTSDF
-185 SKNFAKVKK
+185 SKTFFKVQKQ
-194 HTTSVFPKD
+194 TTSIFPKD
-203 AGLQTLL
+203 VGLQRLL

-231 DHVLGLEA
+231 DHVLGLEV

-255 APFWTKWAEH
+255 APFWTRWAEH

-270 VLRVSMLVSILSFV
+270 VLRISMLVSILSFV

-304 GLSLGADMTLLP
+304 GLSLGADMTILP
-316 AIFAKRLAKTKYDA
+316 AIFAQRLAKTKHDP

-346 LTAGILLPLM
+346 FTAGILLPLM
-356 EFAGFETQDMRSTL
+356 EFAGFETQDMRSSS
-370 SREVLIISY
+370 SREVLTISY
-379 AIVPCGLKVLTLI
+379 ALVPCGLKIFALI
-392 WLQNLIRKD
+392 WLQSLIGRDKNL
-401 KKNYERLV
+401 

>member
-1 MLWRY
+1 MMLWRY
-6 ALFSCALG
+6 ALFSCTLG

-31 YEISLAT
+31 YEINLAT
-38 LGLALLLLRSI
+38 LGLALLLLRSV

-57 GRLASSSLSRRSVPL
+57 GRLASSTLSRGSSPL
-72 WIATAFMCFGMIFLF
+72 WIATAFMCLGMILLF
-87 AIPAVISPIL
+87 AIPAVTSPIL

-108 GFSFAYIRIYALGV
+108 GFSFAYIRIYAFGV
-122 EAFGMEGQI
+122 EAFGMDGQI
-131 KIAKWREAGTLIGI
+131 KIAKWREGGTLIGI
-145 CLAAAAPTILSINGS
+145 CLAAAAPSILSITGSNG
-160 DGYENFAFL
+160 YKNFAFL
-169 FCFLM
+169 FCALI
-174 IIATFLMSSDF
+174 IIATFLMTSDF
-185 SKNFAKVKK
+185 SKTFFKVQKQ
-194 HTTSVFPKD
+194 TTSIFPKD
-203 AGLQTLL
+203 VGLQRLL

-231 DHVLGLEA
+231 DHVLGLEV

-255 APFWTKWAEH
+255 APFWTRWAEH

-270 VLRVSMLVSILSFV
+270 VLRISMLVSILSFV

-304 GLSLGADMTLLP
+304 GLSLGADMTILP
-316 AIFAKRLAKTKYDA
+316 AIFAQRLAKTKHDP

-346 LTAGILLPLM
+346 FTAGILLPLM
-356 EFAGFETQDMRSTL
+356 EFAGFETQDMRSSL
-370 SREVLIISY
+370 SREILTISY
-379 AIVPCGLKVLTLI
+379 AVVPCGLKIFALI
-392 WLQNLIRKD
+392 WLQNLIGRD
-401 KKNYERLV
+401 KNL

>member
-1 MLWRY
+1 MMLWRY
-6 ALFSCALG
+6 ALFSCTLG

-31 YEISLAT
+31 YEINLAT
-38 LGLALLLLRSI
+38 LGLALLLLRSV

-57 GRLASSSLSRRSVPL
+57 GRLASSTLSRGSSPL
-72 WIATAFMCFGMIFLF
+72 WIATAFMCLGMILLF
-87 AIPAVISPIL
+87 AIPAVTSPIL

-108 GFSFAYIRIYALGV
+108 GFSFAYIRIYAFGV
-122 EAFGMEGQI
+122 EAVGMDGQI
-131 KIAKWREAGTLIGI
+131 RIAKWREGGTLIGI
-145 CLAAAAPTILSINGS
+145 CLAAAAPSILSITGSNG
-160 DGYENFAFL
+160 YKNFAFL
-169 FCFLM
+169 FCALI
-174 IIATFLMSSDF
+174 IIATFLMTSDF
-185 SKNFAKVKK
+185 SKTFFKVQKQ
-194 HTTSVFPKD
+194 TTSIFPKD
-203 AGLQTLL
+203 VGLQRLL

-231 DHVLGLEA
+231 DHVLGLEV

-255 APFWTKWAEH
+255 APFWTRWAEH

-270 VLRVSMLVSILSFV
+270 VLRISMLVSILSFV

-296 FSIICFAT
+296 FSIICFAP
-304 GLSLGADMTLLP
+304 GLSLGADMTILP
-316 AIFAKRLAKTKYDA
+316 AIFAQRLAKTKHDP

-346 LTAGILLPLM
+346 FTAGILLPLM
-356 EFAGFETQDMRSTL
+356 EFAGFETQDLRSSL
-370 SREVLIISY
+370 STEVLKISY
-379 AIVPCGLKVLTLI
+379 AIVPCGLKIFALI
-392 WLQNLIRKD
+392 WLQNLIGRD
-401 KKNYERLV
+401 KNL

>member
-1 MLWRY
+1 MMLWRY

-31 YEISLAT
+31 YEINLAT
-38 LGLALLLLRSI
+38 LGLALLLLRSV

-57 GRLASSSLSRRSVPL
+57 GRLASSTVSRGSSPL
-72 WIATAFMCFGMIFLF
+72 WIATAFMCLGMILLF
-87 AIPAVISPIL
+87 AIPAVTSPIL
-97 WFSISLIILFS
+97 WFSISLITLFS
-108 GFSFAYIRIYALGV
+108 GFSFSYIRIYAFGV
-122 EAFGMEGQI
+122 EAFGMDGQI
-131 KIAKWREAGTLIGI
+131 KIAKWREGGTLIGI
-145 CLAAAAPTILSINGS
+145 CLAAAAPSILSITGSNG
-160 DGYENFAFL
+160 YKNFAFL
-169 FCFLM
+169 FCALI
-174 IIATFLMSSDF
+174 IIATFLMTSDF
-185 SKNFAKVKK
+185 SKTFFKVQKQ
-194 HTTSVFPKD
+194 TTSIFPKD
-203 AGLQTLL
+203 IGLRRLL

-231 DHVLGLEA
+231 DHVLGLEV

-255 APFWTKWAEH
+255 APFWTRWAEH

-270 VLRVSMLVSILSFV
+270 VLRISMLVSILSFV

-304 GLSLGADMTLLP
+304 GLSLGADMTILP
-316 AIFAKRLAKTKYDA
+316 AIFAQRLAKTKHDP

-346 LTAGILLPLM
+346 FTAGILLPLM
-356 EFAGFETQDMRSTL
+356 EFAGFETKDMRSSL
-370 SREVLIISY
+370 SREVVKISY
-379 AIVPCGLKVLTLI
+379 ALVPCGLKIFALI
-392 WLQNLIRKD
+392 WLQNLIGRD
-401 KKNYERLV
+401 KNL

>member
-1 MLWRY
+1 MMLWRY

-31 YEISLAT
+31 YEINLAT
-38 LGLALLLLRSI
+38 LGLALLLLRSV

-57 GRLASSSLSRRSVPL
+57 GRLASSTLSRGSSPL
-72 WIATAFMCFGMIFLF
+72 WIATAFMCLGMILLF
-87 AIPAVISPIL
+87 AIPAVTSPIL

-108 GFSFAYIRIYALGV
+108 GFSFAYIRIYAFGV
-122 EAFGMEGQI
+122 EAFGMDGQI
-131 KIAKWREAGTLIGI
+131 KIAKWREGGTLIGI
-145 CLAAAAPTILSINGS
+145 CLAAAAPSILSITGSNG
-160 DGYENFAFL
+160 YKNFAFL
-169 FCFLM
+169 FCALI
-174 IIATFLMSSDF
+174 IIATFLMTSDF
-185 SKNFAKVKK
+185 SKTFFEVQKQ
-194 HTTSVFPKD
+194 TTSIFPKD
-203 AGLQTLL
+203 VGLQRLL

-231 DHVLGLEA
+231 DHVLGLEV

-255 APFWTKWAEH
+255 APFWTRWAEH

-304 GLSLGADMTLLP
+304 GLSLGADMTILP
-316 AIFAKRLAKTKYDA
+316 AIFAQRLAKTKHDP

-346 LTAGILLPLM
+346 FTAGILLPLM
-356 EFAGFETQDMRSTL
+356 EFAGFETQDMRSSL
-370 SREVLIISY
+370 SREVVKISY
-379 AIVPCGLKVLTLI
+379 AIVPCGLKIFALI
-392 WLQNLIRKD
+392 WLQNLIGRD
-401 KKNYERLV
+401 KNL

>member
-6 ALFSCALG
+6 ALFSCTLG

-31 YEISLAT
+31 YEINLAT
-38 LGLALLLLRSI
+38 LGLALLLLRSV

-57 GRLASSSLSRRSVPL
+57 GRLASSTLSRGSSPL
-72 WIATAFMCFGMIFLF
+72 WIATAFMCLGMILLF
-87 AIPAVISPIL
+87 AIPAVTSPIL

-108 GFSFAYIRIYALGV
+108 GFSFAYIRIYAFGV
-122 EAFGMEGQI
+122 EAFGMDGQI
-131 KIAKWREAGTLIGI
+131 KIAKWREGGTLIGI
-145 CLAAAAPTILSINGS
+145 CLAAAAPSILSITGSNG
-160 DGYENFAFL
+160 YKNFAFL
-169 FCFLM
+169 FCALI
-174 IIATFLMSSDF
+174 IIATFLMTSDF
-185 SKNFAKVKK
+185 SKTFFKVQKQ
-194 HTTSVFPKD
+194 TTSIFPKD
-203 AGLQTLL
+203 VGLQRLL

-231 DHVLGLEA
+231 DHVLGLEV

-255 APFWTKWAEH
+255 APFWTRWAEH

-270 VLRVSMLVSILSFV
+270 VLRISMLVSILSFV

-304 GLSLGADMTLLP
+304 GLSLGADMTILP
-316 AIFAKRLAKTKYDA
+316 AIFAQRLAKTKHDP

-346 LTAGILLPLM
+346 FTAGILLPLM
-356 EFAGFETQDMRSTL
+356 EFAGFETQDMRSNL
-370 SREVLIISY
+370 STEVLKISY
-379 AIVPCGLKVLTLI
+379 AIVPCGLKIFALI
-392 WLQNLIRKD
+392 WLQNLIGRD
-401 KKNYERLV
+401 KNL